1 MGRKPMPDAL
11 KNIQRRAPMLRT
23 LGDVEYFAQEMYRKG
38 ARDGAEKA
46 VNTRLLMVL
55 WVLHDKFGFGNKRLM
70 RFTDEMNAL
79 ADEMNAKLLD
89 EKGIIKALKSEC
101 DLEITM

>member
-1 MGRKPMPDAL
+1 MPDAL

-23 LGDVEYFAQEMYRKG
+23 LGDIEYFAQEMYRKG

-55 WVLHDKFGFGNKRLM
+55 WVLHDKFGFGEKRLM
-70 RFTDEMNAL
+70 RMTDEINEL
-79 ADEMNAKLLD
+79 ADAMNMQLLG
-89 EKGIIKALKSEC
+89 EKDIIKALKDEC
-101 DLEITM
+101 DLEIMM